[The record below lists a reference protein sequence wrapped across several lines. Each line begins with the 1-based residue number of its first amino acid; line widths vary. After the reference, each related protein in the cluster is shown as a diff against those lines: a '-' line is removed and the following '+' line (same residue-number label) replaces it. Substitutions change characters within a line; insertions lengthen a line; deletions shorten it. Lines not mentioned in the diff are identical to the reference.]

1 MVFHLEKLVQLHLA
15 MKIKLIH
22 LLKLITKKNIISKV
36 LQAIL
41 RTVKLLKLLM
51 NALTLKD

>member
-22 LLKLITKKNIISKV
+22 LLKLITEKNIISKV